1 MTERAKKVLD
11 FLRAEED
18 SFLKLLQR
26 LVEAES
32 PSTQAET
39 MEQAFSI
46 ISGAYSEIGY
56 RGSHIPGDSSGGQL
70 LLQPRNRE
78 RGRAIQLLMGHID
91 TVWPLGTI
99 DKMPCKRENN
109 MLSGPG
115 VYDMK
120 AGLVMMLFAIRAAD
134 YLGIEPPATPVVF
147 INSDEELSS
156 EDSRKNII
164 RLAKKASR
172 VLVLEPS
179 LGEDGRIKT
188 ERKGVGH
195 FEILVSGKASHAGL
209 DPESGV
215 SAIHGLSQI
224 VQQLFELNDPE
235 NGTTVNVGT
244 IQGGE
249 RTNVVAATSKAAVD
263 VRVRDEEAGRRIE
276 KAIRNIK
283 AELPGIELKVE
294 GGIGRPPMQKS
305 QAGQKLWE
313 RTQAIGKELDLD
325 LEEGLS
331 GGASDGNFTNQYAP
345 TLDGLGA
352 VGEGAHATHEHIY
365 ISETLQRCALLTLLL
380 LEPVDF

>member
-18 SFLKLLQR
+18 SFIELIQR

-32 PSTQAET
+32 PSTQPET

-56 RGSHIPGDSSGGQL
+56 RCSHIPGNSSGGQL
-70 LLQPRNRE
+70 LLQPRNRKQNQ
-78 RGRAIQLLMGHID
+78 AIQLLMGHID

-99 DKMPCKRENN
+99 DEMPCKREDNV
-109 MLSGPG
+109 LTGPG

-120 AGLVMMLFAIRAAD
+120 AGLVMMLFAIKAARH
-134 YLGIEPPATPVVF
+134 LGVDLPATPIVF

-156 EDSRKNII
+156 GDSKKNII
-164 RLAKKASR
+164 RLAQCSSR
-172 VLVLEPS
+172 VYVLEPS

-195 FEILVSGKASHAGL
+195 FEIMVSGKASHAGL
-209 DPESGV
+209 DPEGGV

-235 NGTTVNVGT
+235 SGTTVNVGT

-305 QAGQKLWE
+305 KAGQKLWE
-313 RTQAIGKELDLD
+313 RTKALGRELDLD

-352 VGEGAHATHEHIY
+352 VGEGAHATHERIF
-365 ISETLQRCALLTLLL
+365 ISETLERCALLALLL